1 MIRIAIFSTEADAKA
16 YSDKIHAYLQANRP
30 GYNAVK
36 WADPIQSADG
46 TQWTVKQPIEE
57 EVQKWEIPIN
67 TENEKAKAVGIT
79 EDLPESGQVI
89 EGKFYLYKGDVLRC
103 RQTHDRTIYEPKD
116 TPALFS
122 YFRDNTDQLQWI
134 SGEQVE
140 IGWIRFYNG
149 IKYVVVLAHQTQ
161 DDWTPDK
168 ATTLWDEYSEP
179 IPDVKPPQ
187 WNTNDWGKYI
197 VGYKVYDSGKIWEA
211 INTTHTWIQPA
222 LTGNGAISWKFI
234 KDWID

>member
-1 MIRIAIFSTEADAKA
+1 MKIAIFNTEADAKA

-30 GYNAVK
+30 GYNAEK

-57 EVQKWEIPIN
+57 EIQKWEIPIN

-122 YFRDNTDQLQWI
+122 FFRDNTNQLQWI
-134 SGEQVE
+134 ENEEVE
-140 IGWIRFYNG
+140 AGWKRIYNDVMYKCIQPHMTLIGWE
-149 IKYVVVLAHQTQ
+149 
-161 DDWTPDK
+161 PDK
-168 ATTLWDEYSEP
+168 TPALWEE
-179 IPDVKPPQ
+179 VQQQGELPPQ
-187 WNTNDWGKYI
+187 WISSNWLQYV
-197 VGYKVYDSGKIWEA
+197 VGFRVQDDGKIWEA
-211 INTTHTWIQPA
+211 KNTSHTWIKPA
-222 LTGNGAISWKFI
+222 LTGDGAISWLFI
-234 KDWID
+234 SNI